1 MSELEKSLEEDRRE
15 RHWDPRRRWLAIQE
29 TITWA
34 EAQATVARN
43 TMGAC
48 LARQS
53 QFSVSV
59 GAANGNTLDDTA
71 RSNTPMRETT
81 TPSARRRGNP

>member
-1 MSELEKSLEEDRRE
+1 MSESEKHLEEERRE

-53 QFSVSV
+53 EFSVSA
-59 GAANGNTLDDTA
+59 GAANGSALDDTA
-71 RSNTPMRETT
+71 RSITPLRETA
-81 TPSARRRGNP
+81 TPSARRHGSP